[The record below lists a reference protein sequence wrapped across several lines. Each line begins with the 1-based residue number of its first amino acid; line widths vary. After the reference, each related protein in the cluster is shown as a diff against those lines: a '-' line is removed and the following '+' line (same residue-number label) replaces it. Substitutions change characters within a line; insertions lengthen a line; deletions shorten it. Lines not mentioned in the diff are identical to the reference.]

1 MKRREKERKK
11 FYLRILPA
19 ALASLF
25 LVPAATL
32 AAEEKSLNDL
42 VDLARSLDT
51 IWVLFCAF
59 LVFAM
64 QAGFALVE
72 SGFTRA
78 KNTVNIL
85 MKNIIDF
92 SMGSIF
98 YFICGFGI
106 MFGAGTFLGGE
117 YFFLNGIE
125 GYESSIPQYAFF
137 LFQMVFAA
145 TAATIVSGAMSE
157 RTEFKSYI
165 VFSVILTALVYPI
178 VGHWTWGGGWLG
190 EMGFADFAGSTI
202 VHATG
207 GAAALAGIMILGPR
221 IGKFVNK
228 NGNGKIKTRAI
239 PGHNIPLATLGFF
252 ILWLGW
258 FGFNPGSSIAA
269 SFENADLISKI
280 AMNTNF
286 SAAAGVLSALFL
298 SWILFKKPDISITIN
313 GGLAGLVGIT
323 AGCNTVSAFS
333 SVLIGLVSG
342 ILVTFSIIALD
353 KAKLDDPVGA
363 IPVHLVC
370 GIWGTIATALFD
382 ESGSVSLGTQILGT
396 LAISAFVFV
405 TMLGVFKV
413 IDLVMGLR
421 ASKEEELKGL
431 DIAEH
436 GISAYPEYDVLNFE

>member
-1 MKRREKERKK
+1 MKK
-11 FYLRILPA
+11 IL
-19 ALASLF
+19 LAVGILF
-25 LVPAATL
+25 PTLVM
-32 AAEEKSLNDL
+32 AEGGGEVENLSS
-42 VDLARSLDT
+42 LARSLDT
-51 IWVLFCAF
+51 VWVLLCAF
-59 LVFAM
+59 LVFSM

-106 MFGAGTFLGGE
+106 MFGAGSFIGQE
-117 YFFLNGIE
+117 YFFLSGIE
-125 GYESSIPQYAFF
+125 NYVSDIPQYAFF
-137 LFQMVFAA
+137 LFQLVFAA

-157 RTEFKSYI
+157 RTDFKAY
-165 VFSVILTALVYPI
+165 VLFSIILTAFVYPV

-221 IGKFVNK
+221 RGKFVSK
-228 NGNGKIKTRAI
+228 NGGTLKARAI

-269 SFENADLISKI
+269 SFGNADLIAKI
-280 AMNTNF
+280 AMNTNL
-286 SAAAGVLSALFL
+286 SAAAGSLAALFL
-298 SWILFKKPDISITIN
+298 SWFLFRKPDISITIN

-323 AGCNTVSAFS
+323 AGCNTVSAS
-333 SVLIGLVSG
+333 SSIAIGLISG
-342 ILVTFSIIALD
+342 VLVTFAIMFLD
-353 KAKLDDPVGA
+353 KMKLDDPVGA
-363 IPVHLVC
+363 IPVHLGC
-370 GIWGTIATALFD
+370 GIWGTVATALFD
-382 ESGSVSLGTQILGT
+382 ESGTVSFGTQALGSF
-396 LAISAFVFV
+396 AISIFVFV
-405 TMLGVFKV
+405 TMLIIFKL
-413 IDLVMGLR
+413 IDLFMGLR
-421 ASKEEELKGL
+421 ASKAEETRGL
-431 DIAEH
+431 DITEH
-436 GISAYPEYDVLNFE
+436 GISAYPEYDVLDFE